1 MGVSDILQYFLVS
14 LLMSLQ
20 GRELLDILIRNE
32 GLRCGKER
40 KKSAQ
45 VQKADEYD
53 RYGEDFLH
61 EISQSHCFFGFI

>member
-1 MGVSDILQYFLVS
+1 
-14 LLMSLQ
+14 
-20 GRELLDILIRNE
+20 
-32 GLRCGKER
+32 
-40 KKSAQ
+40 